1 MDGLSLDSS
10 LLSSL
15 SIWAL
20 VCCALAFWGAWI
32 PFLFFFLFF
41 RNTDTHKSLVTI
53 PYINVYIIGD
63 SPRFVA
69 GITK

>member
-1 MDGLSLDSS
+1 MDSRWTP
-10 LLSSL
+10 LSSPL
-15 SIWAL
+15 SRFGLLCVAHL
-20 VCCALAFWGAWI
+20 HFGARG
-32 PFLFFFLFF
+32 FHFCFFFLFF